1 MSFTEA
7 PFNAFLDTVMKKIPA
22 GFLIL
27 FLLPISLHA
36 EKTRQPEG
44 VGIDQKL
51 SSPIAL
57 DTRFYN
63 EEGKQVEL
71 SSFFDSD
78 RRPVIIAP
86 AFFECAM
93 LCTAVFDGISRVMTQ
108 LADKGLKA
116 GEDYRVLSVSFDP
129 EDTPAM
135 ARNKGNLYR
144 STVKNQKV
152 GPEGWHFLTGTQDN
166 IKPLMDSMGYRYK
179 PDGKVRYSHPAAI
192 MLITPAGEMS
202 RYLFGIEFDPTDLRL
217 SLVEASSGKIGTLT
231 DAFLLTCFRFDP
243 QKGKYTPFAMGF
255 MQIGG
260 LLIFFFLV
268 GLVLFL
274 YLRERNT

>member
-1 MSFTEA
+1 
-7 PFNAFLDTVMKKIPA
+7 MKKFPA
-22 GFLIL
+22 GCLA
-27 FLLPISLHA
+27 LLLMLPAAVQA

-44 VGIDQKL
+44 VGVDQKL
-51 SSPIAL
+51 SARIAL
-57 DTRFYN
+57 DTKFYN
-63 EEGKQVEL
+63 EDGKLVEL

-86 AFFECAM
+86 AFFDCAM
-93 LCTAVFDGISRVMTQ
+93 LCTAVFDGISRAMTE
-108 LADKGLKA
+108 LAGKGMKA
-116 GEDYRVLSVSFDP
+116 GESYRVLSVSFDP
-129 EDTPAM
+129 GDTPAM
-135 ARNKGNLYR
+135 ARAKGKLYR
-144 STVKNQKV
+144 STVKNQEV
-152 GPEGWHFLTGTQDN
+152 GPDGWHFLTGTQDN
-166 IKPLMDSMGYRYK
+166 IKPLMDSMGYNYK
-179 PDGKVRYSHPAAI
+179 PDGEVRYSHPAAI
-192 MLITPAGEMS
+192 MLITPGGEVS
-202 RYLFGIEFDPTDLRL
+202 RYLFGIKYDATDLRL

-260 LLIFFFLV
+260 LLIFVFLV

>member
-1 MSFTEA
+1 
-7 PFNAFLDTVMKKIPA
+7 MKKLPA
-22 GFLIL
+22 GCLS
-27 FLLPISLHA
+27 LLLMLPVAVQA

-51 SSPIAL
+51 SAPVAL
-57 DTRFYN
+57 DTKFYN
-63 EEGKQVEL
+63 EDGELVEL
-71 SSFFDSD
+71 STFFDSD

-86 AFFECAM
+86 AFYECAM
-93 LCTAVFDGISRVMTQ
+93 LCTAVFDGISRAMSG
-108 LADKGLKA
+108 LAEKGLVA

-129 EDTPAM
+129 EDTPQM
-135 ARNKGNLYR
+135 ARTKGTLYR

-166 IKPLMDSMGYRYK
+166 IKPLMDSMGYNYK
-179 PDGKVRYSHPAAI
+179 PDGEVRYSHPAAI

-202 RYLFGIEFDPTDLRL
+202 RYLFGIKFDPTDLRL

-260 LLIFFFLV
+260 MLIFFFLV

>member
-1 MSFTEA
+1 
-7 PFNAFLDTVMKKIPA
+7 MKKFGA
-22 GFLIL
+22 VIL
-27 FLLPISLHA
+27 TLSACLSLPGLVLPLQA
-36 EKTRQPEG
+36 EKTRNPEG

-51 SSPIAL
+51 AEPIAL
-57 DTRFYN
+57 DTKFYN
-63 EEGKQVEL
+63 EEGELVEL

-78 RRPVIIAP
+78 RRPIIIAP

-93 LCTAVFDGISRVMTQ
+93 LCTAVFDGISKSMTA
-108 LADKGLKA
+108 LADQGLMA

-129 EDTPAM
+129 EDTPAL
-135 ARNKGNLYR
+135 ARSKANLYR

-152 GPEGWHFLTGTQDN
+152 GQDGWHFLTGTNDN
-166 IKPLMDSMGYRYK
+166 IKPLMDSMGYNYK
-179 PDGKVRYSHPAAI
+179 PDGEVRFSHPAAI
-192 MLITPAGEMS
+192 ILVTPAGEVS
-202 RYLFGIEFDPTDLRL
+202 RYLFGIEFPASDLRL

-243 QKGKYTPFAMGF
+243 DKGKYTPFAIGF

-260 LLIFFFLV
+260 LLVFLFLV